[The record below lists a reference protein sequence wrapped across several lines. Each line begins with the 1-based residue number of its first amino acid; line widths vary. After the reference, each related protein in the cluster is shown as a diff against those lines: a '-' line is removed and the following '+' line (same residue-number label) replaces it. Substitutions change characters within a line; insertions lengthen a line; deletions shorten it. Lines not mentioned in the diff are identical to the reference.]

1 MTEDSMHAS
10 LDAALARNSGP
21 SAEDVEALAGVGAW
35 ANHDDPRDEW
45 PTAADWNLPG
55 LAGILADAEDEFW
68 THYHRV
74 CEERGEA
81 AGDTIGTSY
90 DAMARR
96 ILTGPE
102 LADLLAAAE
111 ARGAERERQ
120 QAARII
126 AEQVKDCRR
135 AGGGIY
141 TADFIA
147 GLAWANALIA
157 DQGGA

>member
-1 MTEDSMHAS
+1 MPDHHAS

-21 SAEDVEALAGVGAW
+21 SAEDVEALRALL
-35 ANHDDPRDEW
+35 
-45 PTAADWNLPG
+45 AALRYGSHTFTTHEMAERIAASDW
-55 LAGILADAEDEFW
+55 LAAH
-68 THYHRV
+68 T
-74 CEERGEA
+74 
-81 AGDTIGTSY
+81 
-90 DAMARR
+90 
-96 ILTGPE
+96 
-102 LADLLAAAE
+102 AAAE

-120 QAARII
+120 QAAQII

-141 TADFIA
+141 TADFVA